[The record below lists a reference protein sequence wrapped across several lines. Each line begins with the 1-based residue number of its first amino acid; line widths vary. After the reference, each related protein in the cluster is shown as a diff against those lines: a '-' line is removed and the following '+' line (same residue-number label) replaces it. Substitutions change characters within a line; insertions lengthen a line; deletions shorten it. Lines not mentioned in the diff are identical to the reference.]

1 MMEYVIGVQQTRIQ
15 ITCNAYN

>member
-1 MMEYVIGVQQTRIQ
+1 MEYVIGVQQTRIQ